1 MKLTKK
7 QQIALKRKYDQN
19 PDGSRSFLSFRRR
32 VQIGYDCIMINWCG
46 MWLGIESDGYTH
58 S

>member
-1 MKLTKK
+1 MITKA
-7 QQIALKRKYDQN
+7 QQKAIQRKYQQN
-19 PDGSRSFLSFRRR
+19 PDGSKSYLAFRRR
-32 VQIGYDCIMINWCG
+32 VKPGYDCLMINWGG